1 MTVASCCAAAR
12 PLFVL
17 GAVIVAMSAGT
28 IHGLASQNTPGA
40 PPDVTAVGCVS
51 QQPDTAAAPPTGH
64 EQGAAT
70 GLSITRATLK
80 SKDGRTPGAPPRS
93 AVPGSVPA
101 GSGSGTTDSAAP
113 AGAST
118 TIEQSFWLVGA
129 KAAEL
134 TRFVGHRVE
143 VVGTID
149 ARLDAN
155 PGTPRVTDAG
165 SANARRS
172 STAPADP
179 PATAHPSAPT
189 RALAVTSFRVLG
201 EACP

>member
-1 MTVASCCAAAR
+1 MTVASCRAAVR

-17 GAVIVAMSAGT
+17 GAVIGAISAAT
-28 IHGLASQNTPGA
+28 IPARASQAAPGA
-40 PPDVTAVGCVS
+40 PPDVTAVGCIAH
-51 QQPDTAAAPPTGH
+51 QPDTAAAPPTGH

-70 GLSITRATLK
+70 GLSITRATVK
-80 SKDGRTPGAPPRS
+80 SRDGRNPGDAPRS
-93 AVPGSVPA
+93 AVPGSVP
-101 GSGSGTTDSAAP
+101 SGSGTGTTGSAAP
-113 AGAST
+113 RGASA

-134 TRFVGHRVE
+134 TRFAGQRVE

-149 ARLDAN
+149 TRLDAN
-155 PGTPRVTDAG
+155 AGTPRITDAG
-165 SANARRS
+165 AAAARRS
-172 STAPADP
+172 STAPPDP

-201 EACP
+201 EPCQ

>member
-1 MTVASCCAAAR
+1 MTVASCLR

-17 GAVIVAMSAGT
+17 AAVSVAMSAGAV
-28 IHGLASQNTPGA
+28 HALASQTAPGA
-40 PPDVTAVGCVS
+40 PPDVTAVGCVF
-51 QQPDTAAAPPTGH
+51 QQPDTAAAPPTSH

-80 SKDGRTPGAPPRS
+80 SKDGRSPGAPPRS

-101 GSGSGTTDSAAP
+101 GSGSGTTAERATP
-113 AGAST
+113 TGASA
-118 TIEQSFWLVGA
+118 TIEQSLWLVGA

-134 TRFVGHRVE
+134 TRFVGQRVE

-155 PGTPRVTDAG
+155 PGTARVTDAG
-165 SANARRS
+165 AAAARRS
-172 STAPADP
+172 STAPPEP

-201 EACP
+201 EACR